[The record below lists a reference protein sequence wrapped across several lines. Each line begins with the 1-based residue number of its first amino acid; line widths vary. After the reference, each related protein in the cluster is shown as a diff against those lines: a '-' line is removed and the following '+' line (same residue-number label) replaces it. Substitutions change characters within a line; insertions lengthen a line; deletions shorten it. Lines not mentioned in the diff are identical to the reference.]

1 MYLED
6 FNYSLPKNL
15 IAKRPT
21 DRRESKILICNKK
34 KIINFNYIF
43 NELDKGDV
51 LIFNNTKVL
60 PSVIEGVCNGNEVK
74 FTLLKNFQT
83 YFWKAFIKPAKK
95 AKLNEVIKF
104 KNDLSC
110 KLIKKDSVIVEVRFN
125 QKYEAVISY
134 LNKFGNLPLPPYI
147 KSHSNR
153 ELDEKYYQTVFAKN
167 AGAVASPTA
176 GLHFNKNLM
185 QDLKKKNIE
194 TIFTTLHV
202 GVGTFLPL
210 KNENIK
216 KNTLH
221 KERGIISSEAAK
233 KINIAISKKKR
244 IVAVGTTVV
253 RLLEA
258 CYSKYKTIKNFN
270 EDIDL
275 FIYPGYKFKI
285 INGLITNFHLPKSSL
300 FLLTTSFLGI
310 DESLT
315 LYRDAINNRYRFYSY
330 GDSMFIDKVDEV

>member
-21 DRRESKILICNKK
+21 DRRESKILICSKK
-34 KIINFNYIF
+34 KIINFKNIF
-43 NELDKGDV
+43 NELDKDDV

-83 YFWKAFIKPAKK
+83 YFWKVFIKPLKK
-95 AKLNEVIKF
+95 VKLNEVINF
-104 KNDLSC
+104 KNGLSC

-202 GVGTFLPL
+202 GAGTFLPL

-233 KINIAISKKKR
+233 KINIAISEKKR

-275 FIYPGYKFKI
+275 FIYPGYKFKVI
-285 INGLITNFHLPKSSL
+285 DKLITNFHLPKSSL
-300 FLLTTSFLGI
+300 LILVSSFSTKNKIKEYYDFAIESNMKFFSFGDAMLL
-310 DESLT
+310 
-315 LYRDAINNRYRFYSY
+315 
-330 GDSMFIDKVDEV
+330 DKYEF

>member
-21 DRRESKILICNKK
+21 DRRESKILICSKK
-34 KIINFNYIF
+34 KIISFNDIL
-43 NELDKGDV
+43 NELDKNDV

-60 PSVIEGVCNGNEVK
+60 PSVIEGICDGNEIK

-83 YFWKAFIKPAKK
+83 YFWKTFIKPAKK
-95 AKLNEVIKF
+95 VKVNEIINF
-104 KNDLSC
+104 KNDLYC
-110 KLIKKDSVIVEVRFN
+110 KLVKKDSVIAVVKFN
-125 QKYEAVISY
+125 KKYEEVISY

-147 KSHSNR
+147 KAHSNR
-153 ELDEKYYQTVFAKN
+153 KLDEKYYQTVFAKN

-185 QDLKKKNIE
+185 QGLKKKNIE

-210 KNENIK
+210 KNEDIK
-216 KNTLH
+216 KNILH
-221 KERGIISSEAAK
+221 KERGIISSEVAK

-253 RLLEA
+253 RLLEG
-258 CYSKYKTIKNFN
+258 CYSKYKIIKKFN

-275 FIYPGYKFKI
+275 FIYPGYKFKVI
-285 INGLITNFHLPKSSL
+285 DKLVTNFHLPKSSL
-300 FLLTTSFLGI
+300 LILVSSFSSKNKIKEYYNFAIESNMKFFSFGDAMLL
-310 DESLT
+310 
-315 LYRDAINNRYRFYSY
+315 
-330 GDSMFIDKVDEV
+330 DKYEF

>member
-21 DRRESKILICNKK
+21 DRRESKILICSKK
-34 KIINFNYIF
+34 KIINFKNIF
-43 NELDKGDV
+43 NELDKDDV
-51 LIFNNTKVL
+51 IVFNNTKVL
-60 PSVIEGVCNGNEVK
+60 PSVIEGVCNGNQVK

-83 YFWKAFIKPAKK
+83 YFWKVFIKPLKK
-95 AKLNEVIKF
+95 VKLNEVINF
-104 KNDLSC
+104 KNGLSC

-185 QDLKKKNIE
+185 QDFKKKNIE
-194 TIFTTLHV
+194 IIFTTLHV
-202 GVGTFLPL
+202 GAGTFLPL

-216 KNTLH
+216 KNILH

-270 EDIDL
+270 DDIDL
-275 FIYPGYKFKI
+275 FIYPGYKFKVI
-285 INGLITNFHLPKSSL
+285 DKLITNFHLPKSSL
-300 FLLTTSFLGI
+300 LILVSSFSTKNKIKEYYDFAIKSNMKFFSFGDAMLL
-310 DESLT
+310 
-315 LYRDAINNRYRFYSY
+315 
-330 GDSMFIDKVDEV
+330 DKYEF

>member
-21 DRRESKILICNKK
+21 DRRESKILICSKK
-34 KIINFNYIF
+34 KIINFKNIF
-43 NELDKGDV
+43 NELDKDDV
-51 LIFNNTKVL
+51 IVFNNTKVL
-60 PSVIEGVCNGNEVK
+60 PSVIEGVCNGNQVK

-83 YFWKAFIKPAKK
+83 YFWKVFIKPLKK
-95 AKLNEVIKF
+95 VKLNEVINF
-104 KNDLSC
+104 KNGLSC

-176 GLHFNKNLM
+176 GLHFNENLM

-202 GVGTFLPL
+202 GIGTFLPL

-233 KINIAISKKKR
+233 KINIAISEKKR

-270 EDIDL
+270 EDIGL
-275 FIYPGYKFKI
+275 FIYPGYKFKVI
-285 INGLITNFHLPKSSL
+285 DKLITNFHLPKSSL
-300 FLLTTSFLGI
+300 LILVSSFSTKNKIKEYYDFAIENNMKFFSFGDAMLL
-310 DESLT
+310 
-315 LYRDAINNRYRFYSY
+315 
-330 GDSMFIDKVDEV
+330 DKYEF

>member
-6 FNYSLPKNL
+6 FNYSLPKDL
-15 IAKRPT
+15 IAKRPAN
-21 DRRESKILICNKK
+21 RRESKILICNKK
-34 KIINFNYIF
+34 KIINFQNIF
-43 NELDKGDV
+43 NELDKDDV

-60 PSVIEGVCNGNEVK
+60 PSVIEGVCKGNEVK
-74 FTLLKNFQT
+74 FTLLKNSQT
-83 YFWKAFIKPAKK
+83 YLWKAFIKPAKK
-95 AKLNEVIKF
+95 VKLNEVINF
-104 KNDLSC
+104 KNGLSC

-185 QDLKKKNIE
+185 QDFKKKNIE
-194 TIFTTLHV
+194 IIFTTLHV
-202 GVGTFLPL
+202 GAGTFLPL

-233 KINIAISKKKR
+233 KINIAISEKKR

-270 EDIDL
+270 DDIDL
-275 FIYPGYKFKI
+275 FIYPGYKFKVI
-285 INGLITNFHLPKSSL
+285 DKLITNFHLPRSSL
-300 FLLTTSFLGI
+300 LILVSSFSTKNKIKEYYDFAIESNMKFFSFGDAMLL
-310 DESLT
+310 
-315 LYRDAINNRYRFYSY
+315 
-330 GDSMFIDKVDEV
+330 DKYEF

>member
-21 DRRESKILICNKK
+21 DRRESKILICSKK
-34 KIINFNYIF
+34 KIINFKNIF
-43 NELDKGDV
+43 NELDKDDV
-51 LIFNNTKVL
+51 LVFNNTKVL
-60 PSVIEGVCNGNEVK
+60 PSVIEGVCNGNQVK

-83 YFWKAFIKPAKK
+83 YFWKVFIKPLKK
-95 AKLNEVIKF
+95 VKLNEVINF
-104 KNDLSC
+104 KNGLSC
-110 KLIKKDSVIVEVRFN
+110 KLINKDSVIVEVRFN

-185 QDLKKKNIE
+185 QDFKKKNIE
-194 TIFTTLHV
+194 IIFTTLHV
-202 GVGTFLPL
+202 GAGTFLPL

-216 KNTLH
+216 KNILH

-275 FIYPGYKFKI
+275 FIYPGYKFKVI
-285 INGLITNFHLPKSSL
+285 DKLITNFHLPKSSL
-300 FLLTTSFLGI
+300 LILVSSFSTKNKIKEYYDFAIKSNMKFFSFGDAMLL
-310 DESLT
+310 
-315 LYRDAINNRYRFYSY
+315 
-330 GDSMFIDKVDEV
+330 DKYEF

>member
-6 FNYSLPKNL
+6 FNYSLPKDL

-34 KIINFNYIF
+34 KIINFKNIF
-43 NELDKGDV
+43 NELDKDDV

-83 YFWKAFIKPAKK
+83 YFWKVFIKPAKK
-95 AKLNEVIKF
+95 VKLNEVINF
-104 KNDLSC
+104 KNGLSC

-185 QDLKKKNIE
+185 QDLKKKI
-194 TIFTTLHV
+194 
-202 GVGTFLPL
+202 L
-210 KNENIK
+210 KQ
-216 KNTLH
+216 
-221 KERGIISSEAAK
+221 
-233 KINIAISKKKR
+233 
-244 IVAVGTTVV
+244 
-253 RLLEA
+253 
-258 CYSKYKTIKNFN
+258 
-270 EDIDL
+270 
-275 FIYPGYKFKI
+275 
-285 INGLITNFHLPKSSL
+285 
-300 FLLTTSFLGI
+300 FLLP
-310 DESLT
+310 
-315 LYRDAINNRYRFYSY
+315 Y
-330 GDSMFIDKVDEV
+330 M

>member
-1 MYLED
+1 MHLED

-21 DRRESKILICNKK
+21 DRRESKILICSKK
-34 KIINFNYIF
+34 KIINFKNIF
-43 NELDKGDV
+43 NELDKDDV

-83 YFWKAFIKPAKK
+83 YFWKVFIKPLKK
-95 AKLNEVIKF
+95 VKLNEVINF
-104 KNDLSC
+104 KNGLSC

-202 GVGTFLPL
+202 GAGTFLPL

-221 KERGIISSEAAK
+221 KERGVISSEAAK
-233 KINIAISKKKR
+233 KINTAISEKKR

-275 FIYPGYKFKI
+275 FIYPGYKFKVI
-285 INGLITNFHLPKSSL
+285 DKLITNFHLPKSSL
-300 FLLTTSFLGI
+300 LILVSSFSTKNKIKEYYDFAIENNMKFFSFGDAMLL
-310 DESLT
+310 
-315 LYRDAINNRYRFYSY
+315 
-330 GDSMFIDKVDEV
+330 DKYEF

>member
-21 DRRESKILICNKK
+21 DRRESKILICSKK
-34 KIINFNYIF
+34 KIINFKNIF
-43 NELDKGDV
+43 NELDKDDV
-51 LIFNNTKVL
+51 LVFNNTKVL
-60 PSVIEGVCNGNEVK
+60 PSVIEGVCNGNQVK

-83 YFWKAFIKPAKK
+83 YFWKVFIKPLKK
-95 AKLNEVIKF
+95 VKLNEVINF
-104 KNDLSC
+104 KNGLSC

-185 QDLKKKNIE
+185 QDFKKKNIE
-194 TIFTTLHV
+194 IIFTTLHV
-202 GVGTFLPL
+202 GAGTFLPL

-216 KNTLH
+216 KNILH

-233 KINIAISKKKR
+233 KINIAISEKKR

-275 FIYPGYKFKI
+275 FIYPGYKFKVI
-285 INGLITNFHLPKSSL
+285 DKLITNFHLPKSSL
-300 FLLTTSFLGI
+300 LILVSSFSTKNKIKEYYDFAIKSNMKFFSFGDAMLL
-310 DESLT
+310 
-315 LYRDAINNRYRFYSY
+315 
-330 GDSMFIDKVDEV
+330 DKYEF

>member
-6 FNYSLPKNL
+6 FNYSLPKDL

-21 DRRESKILICNKK
+21 NRRESKILICNKK
-34 KIINFNYIF
+34 KIINFQNIF
-43 NELDKGDV
+43 NELDKDDI

-83 YFWKAFIKPAKK
+83 YFWKVFIKPLKK
-95 AKLNEVIKF
+95 VKLNEVINF
-104 KNDLSC
+104 KNGLSC

-185 QDLKKKNIE
+185 QDFKKKNIE
-194 TIFTTLHV
+194 IIFTTLHV
-202 GVGTFLPL
+202 GAGTFLPL
-210 KNENIK
+210 KNDNIK

-275 FIYPGYKFKI
+275 FIYPGYKFKVI
-285 INGLITNFHLPKSSL
+285 DKLITNFHLPKSSL
-300 FLLTTSFLGI
+300 LILVSSFSTKNKIKEYYDFAIKSNMKFFSFGDAMLL
-310 DESLT
+310 
-315 LYRDAINNRYRFYSY
+315 
-330 GDSMFIDKVDEV
+330 DKYEF

>member
-21 DRRESKILICNKK
+21 DRKESKILICSKK
-34 KIINFNYIF
+34 KIINFKNIF
-43 NELDKGDV
+43 NELDKDDV
-51 LIFNNTKVL
+51 IVFNNTKVL
-60 PSVIEGVCNGNEVK
+60 PSVIEGVCNGNQVK

-83 YFWKAFIKPAKK
+83 YFWKVFIKPLKK
-95 AKLNEVIKF
+95 VKLNEVINF
-104 KNDLSC
+104 KNGLSC

-176 GLHFNKNLM
+176 GLHFNENLM

-202 GVGTFLPL
+202 GIGTFLPL

-233 KINIAISKKKR
+233 KINIAISEKKR

-275 FIYPGYKFKI
+275 FIYPGYKFKVI
-285 INGLITNFHLPKSSL
+285 DKLITNFHLPKSSL
-300 FLLTTSFLGI
+300 LILVSSFSTKNKIKEYYDFAIENNMKFFSFGDAMLL
-310 DESLT
+310 
-315 LYRDAINNRYRFYSY
+315 
-330 GDSMFIDKVDEV
+330 DKYEF

>member
-6 FNYSLPKNL
+6 FNYSLPKDL

-21 DRRESKILICNKK
+21 DRRESKILICSKK
-34 KIINFNYIF
+34 KIINFKNIL
-43 NELDKGDV
+43 NELDKDDV

-74 FTLLKNFQT
+74 FTLLKNFQS
-83 YFWKAFIKPAKK
+83 YFWKVFIKPLKK
-95 AKLNEVIKF
+95 VKLNEVINF
-104 KNDLSC
+104 KNGLSC

-202 GVGTFLPL
+202 GEGTFLPL

-221 KERGIISSEAAK
+221 KERGVISSEAAK
-233 KINIAISKKKR
+233 KINIAISEKKR

-275 FIYPGYKFKI
+275 FIYPGYKFKVI
-285 INGLITNFHLPKSSL
+285 DKLITNFHLPKSSL
-300 FLLTTSFLGI
+300 LILVSSFSTKNKIKEYYDFAIESNMKFFSFGDAMLL
-310 DESLT
+310 
-315 LYRDAINNRYRFYSY
+315 
-330 GDSMFIDKVDEV
+330 DKYEF

>member
-1 MYLED
+1 MLLED
-6 FNYSLPKNL
+6 FNYSLPKKL

-21 DRRESKILICNKK
+21 DRRESKILICSKK
-34 KIINFNYIF
+34 KIINFKNIF
-43 NELDKGDV
+43 NELDKDDV

-60 PSVIEGVCNGNEVK
+60 PSVIEGVCNGNGVT

-83 YFWKAFIKPAKK
+83 YFWKVFIKPAKK
-95 AKLNEVIKF
+95 VRLNEVINF
-104 KNDLSC
+104 KNGLSC

-147 KSHSNR
+147 KSHPNR
-153 ELDEKYYQTVFAKN
+153 KLDEKYYQTVFAKN

-185 QDLKKKNIE
+185 QNFKKRNID

-202 GVGTFLPL
+202 GAGTFLPL

-221 KERGIISSEAAK
+221 KERGFISSEAAK
-233 KINIAISKKKR
+233 KINIAISEKK
-244 IVAVGTTVV
+244 
-253 RLLEA
+253 E
-258 CYSKYKTIKNFN
+258 
-270 EDIDL
+270 
-275 FIYPGYKFKI
+275 
-285 INGLITNFHLPKSSL
+285 
-300 FLLTTSFLGI
+300 
-310 DESLT
+310 
-315 LYRDAINNRYRFYSY
+315 
-330 GDSMFIDKVDEV
+330 

>member
-6 FNYSLPKNL
+6 FKYSLPTNL

-21 DRRESKILICNKK
+21 DRRESKILICSKK
-34 KIINFNYIF
+34 KIINFKNLLS
-43 NELDKGDV
+43 ELDKDDV

-60 PSVIEGVCNGNEVK
+60 PSVVEGVCNGNEVK
-74 FTLLKNFQT
+74 FTLLKNVQT
-83 YFWKAFIKPAKK
+83 YFWKVFIKPAKK
-95 AKLNEVIKF
+95 IKLNEVIKF

-110 KLIKKDSVIVEVRFN
+110 KLIKKDSVIAEVRFN
-125 QKYEAVISY
+125 QKYQAVISY

-153 ELDEKYYQTVFAKN
+153 DLDEKYYQTVFAKN

-185 QDLKKKNIE
+185 KDLKKKNIE

-233 KINIAISKKKR
+233 KINIAISEKKR

-275 FIYPGYKFKI
+275 FIYPGYKFKVI
-285 INGLITNFHLPKSSL
+285 DKLITNFHLPKSSL
-300 FLLTTSFLGI
+300 LILVSSFSTKNKIKEFYDFAIKNKMKFFSFGDAMLL
-310 DESLT
+310 
-315 LYRDAINNRYRFYSY
+315 
-330 GDSMFIDKVDEV
+330 DKYEF

>member
-6 FNYSLPKNL
+6 FNYSLPKDL

-21 DRRESKILICNKK
+21 NRRESKILICNKK
-34 KIINFNYIF
+34 KIINFQNIF
-43 NELDKGDV
+43 NELDKDDI

-74 FTLLKNFQT
+74 FTLLKNSQT
-83 YFWKAFIKPAKK
+83 YLWKVFIKPAKK
-95 AKLNEVIKF
+95 VKLNEVINF
-104 KNDLSC
+104 KNGLSC

-202 GVGTFLPL
+202 GLGTFLPL

-233 KINIAISKKKR
+233 KINIAISEKKR

-275 FIYPGYKFKI
+275 FIYPGYKFKVI
-285 INGLITNFHLPKSSL
+285 DKLITNFHLPKSSL
-300 FLLTTSFLGI
+300 LILVSSFSTKNKIKEYYEFAIESNMKFFSFGDAMLL
-310 DESLT
+310 
-315 LYRDAINNRYRFYSY
+315 
-330 GDSMFIDKVDEV
+330 DKYEF

>member
-6 FNYSLPKNL
+6 FNYSLPKDL

-21 DRRESKILICNKK
+21 NRRESKILICNKK
-34 KIINFNYIF
+34 KIINFQNIF
-43 NELDKGDV
+43 NELDKDDI

-74 FTLLKNFQT
+74 FTLLKNSQT
-83 YFWKAFIKPAKK
+83 YLWKVFIKPAKK
-95 AKLNEVIKF
+95 VKLNEVINF
-104 KNDLSC
+104 KNGLSC
-110 KLIKKDSVIVEVRFN
+110 KLINKDSVIVEVRFN

-176 GLHFNKNLM
+176 GLHFNENLM

-202 GVGTFLPL
+202 GIGTFLPL

-221 KERGIISSEAAK
+221 KERGVISSEAAK
-233 KINIAISKKKR
+233 KINIAISEKKR

-258 CYSKYKTIKNFN
+258 CYSKYKIIKNFN

-275 FIYPGYKFKI
+275 FIYPGYKFKVI
-285 INGLITNFHLPKSSL
+285 DKLITNFHLPKSSL
-300 FLLTTSFLGI
+300 LILVSSFSTKNKIKEYYDFAIKSNMKFFSFGDAMLL
-310 DESLT
+310 
-315 LYRDAINNRYRFYSY
+315 
-330 GDSMFIDKVDEV
+330 DKYEF

>member
-15 IAKRPT
+15 IAKRPM
-21 DRRESKILICNKK
+21 DKRRSKILICSKK
-34 KIINFNYIF
+34 KIISFKNIL
-43 NELDKGDV
+43 NELDKDDV

-60 PSVIEGVCNGNEVK
+60 PSVIEGIYNGNEIK

-83 YFWKAFIKPAKK
+83 YFWRAFIKPAKK
-95 AKLNEVIKF
+95 VKVNEVINF
-104 KNDLSC
+104 KNDLYC
-110 KLIKKDSVIVEVRFN
+110 KLIKKDSVIAVVKFN
-125 QKYEAVISY
+125 KKYEEVLSY

-153 ELDEKYYQTVFAKN
+153 KLDEKYYQTVFAKN

-185 QDLKKKNIE
+185 QGLKKKNIE
-194 TIFTTLHV
+194 IIFTTLHV
-202 GVGTFLPL
+202 GAGTFLPL
-210 KNENIK
+210 KNEDIK
-216 KNTLH
+216 KNILH
-221 KERGIISSEAAK
+221 KERGIISSEVAK

-275 FIYPGYKFKI
+275 FIYPGYKFKVI
-285 INGLITNFHLPKSSL
+285 DKLITNFHLPKSSL
-300 FLLTTSFLGI
+300 LILVSSFSTKNKIKEYYEFAIESNMKFFSFGDAMLL
-310 DESLT
+310 
-315 LYRDAINNRYRFYSY
+315 
-330 GDSMFIDKVDEV
+330 DKYEF

>member
-6 FNYSLPKNL
+6 FNYSLPKDL

-21 DRRESKILICNKK
+21 NRRESKILICNKK
-34 KIINFNYIF
+34 KIINFQNIF
-43 NELDKGDV
+43 NELDKDDI

-74 FTLLKNFQT
+74 FTLLKNSQT
-83 YFWKAFIKPAKK
+83 YLWKVFIKPAKK
-95 AKLNEVIKF
+95 VKLNEVINF
-104 KNDLSC
+104 KNGLSC

-176 GLHFNKNLM
+176 GLHFNENLM

-202 GVGTFLPL
+202 GIGTFLPL

-275 FIYPGYKFKI
+275 FIYPGYKFKVI
-285 INGLITNFHLPKSSL
+285 DKLITNFHLPKSSL
-300 FLLTTSFLGI
+300 LILVSSFSTKNKIKEYYDFAIENNMKFFSFGDAMLL
-310 DESLT
+310 
-315 LYRDAINNRYRFYSY
+315 
-330 GDSMFIDKVDEV
+330 DKYEF

>member
-21 DRRESKILICNKK
+21 DRRESKILICSKK
-34 KIINFNYIF
+34 KIINFKNLLS
-43 NELDKGDV
+43 ELDKDDV

-60 PSVIEGVCNGNEVK
+60 PSVVEGVCNGNEVK
-74 FTLLKNFQT
+74 FTLLKNVQT
-83 YFWKAFIKPAKK
+83 YFWKVFIKPAKK
-95 AKLNEVIKF
+95 IKLNEVIKF

-110 KLIKKDSVIVEVRFN
+110 KLIKKDSVIAEVRFN
-125 QKYEAVISY
+125 QKYQAVISY

-153 ELDEKYYQTVFAKN
+153 DLDEKYYQTVFAKN

-233 KINIAISKKKR
+233 KINIAISEKKR

-275 FIYPGYKFKI
+275 FIYPGYKFKVI
-285 INGLITNFHLPKSSL
+285 DKLITNFHLPKSSL
-300 FLLTTSFLGI
+300 LILVSSFSTKNKIKEYYDFAIENNMKFFSFGDAMLL
-310 DESLT
+310 
-315 LYRDAINNRYRFYSY
+315 
-330 GDSMFIDKVDEV
+330 DKYEF

>member
-6 FNYSLPKNL
+6 FNYSLPKDL

-34 KIINFNYIF
+34 KIINFKNIF
-43 NELDKGDV
+43 NELDKDDV

-60 PSVIEGVCNGNEVK
+60 PSVIEGVCSGNEVK

-83 YFWKAFIKPAKK
+83 YFWKVFIKPLKK
-95 AKLNEVIKF
+95 VKLNEVINF
-104 KNDLSC
+104 KNGLSC

-176 GLHFNKNLM
+176 GLHFNENLM

-194 TIFTTLHV
+194 IIFTTLHV

-233 KINIAISKKKR
+233 KINIAISEKKR

-275 FIYPGYKFKI
+275 FIYPGYKFKVI
-285 INGLITNFHLPKSSL
+285 DKLITNFHLPKSSL
-300 FLLTTSFLGI
+300 LILVSSFSTKNKIKEYYDFAIENNMKFFSFGDAMLL
-310 DESLT
+310 
-315 LYRDAINNRYRFYSY
+315 
-330 GDSMFIDKVDEV
+330 DKYEF

>member
-21 DRRESKILICNKK
+21 DRRESKILICSKK
-34 KIINFNYIF
+34 KIINFKNIF
-43 NELDKGDV
+43 NELDKDDV
-51 LIFNNTKVL
+51 IVFNNTKVL
-60 PSVIEGVCNGNEVK
+60 PSVIEGVCNGNQVK

-83 YFWKAFIKPAKK
+83 YFWKVFIKPLKK
-95 AKLNEVIKF
+95 VKLNEVINF
-104 KNDLSC
+104 KNGLSC

-185 QDLKKKNIE
+185 QDFKKKNIE
-194 TIFTTLHV
+194 IIFTTLHV
-202 GVGTFLPL
+202 GAGTFLPL

-216 KNTLH
+216 KNILH

-275 FIYPGYKFKI
+275 FIYPGYKFKVI
-285 INGLITNFHLPKSSL
+285 DKLITNFHLPKSSL
-300 FLLTTSFLGI
+300 LILVSSFSTKNKIKEYYDFAIKSNMKFFSFGDAMLL
-310 DESLT
+310 
-315 LYRDAINNRYRFYSY
+315 
-330 GDSMFIDKVDEV
+330 DKYEF